1 MCRFLMTE
9 KDRKKMYEAKKI
21 GGVSITQILLQTKK
35 VKFRRIKETR
45 N

>member
-1 MCRFLMTE
+1 MTE
-9 KDRKKMYEAKKI
+9 KDRKKMYEAKEI
-21 GGVSITQILLQTKK
+21 GGVSVTQILLQTKT

>member
-1 MCRFLMTE
+1 MTE
-9 KDRKKMYEAKKI
+9 KDRKKMHEAEKT
-21 GGVSITQILLQTKK
+21 GGVSVTQILLQTKM